1 MRKLRTRGER
11 GFTLIELL
19 IVVAIIGILAAIA
32 IPMFAS
38 IQGRARTS
46 KIQADLRSTMS
57 AITAY
62 NAQCNKLPTAT
73 TAGTY
78 QDFTTAAT
86 ATDCTAADVNVLTL
100 PQTTGGTTAG
110 PFLPTLPAPRTGC
123 TGTYQYTSFTT
134 GNFGTAYK
142 VGATTEAAGCVTTT
156 LQ

>member
-1 MRKLRTRGER
+1 
-11 GFTLIELL
+11 LL

-32 IPMFAS
+32 IPMLAS

-46 KIQADLRSTMS
+46 KIQADLRSVMS

-78 QDFTTAAT
+78 QNFTTAAT

-100 PQTTGGTTAG
+100 PQTPPNGTVAG
-110 PFLPTLPAPRTGC
+110 PFLSKLPAPPTGC

-134 GNFGTAYK
+134 GNFGTAYA
-142 VGATTEAAGCVTTT
+142 VGGGEAAGCVNTTI
-156 LQ
+156 Q